1 MLPPT
6 SFWPRNH
13 MKSGQNF
20 EVRTT
25 YRELVLWIGLVE
37 ASDPQVGLRLYEPT
51 VLRYIVFADTAS
63 KMH

>member
-1 MLPPT
+1 
-6 SFWPRNH
+6 